1 MVLNTINIQQI
12 VQFGNSILH
21 LSQTPYFCACVRACM
36 LQLCSTLCDTMDT
49 LFSLLCR
56 RNSPGKNFGVG
67 CRALLQGIFP
77 TQGSNPRLLSLLGWQ
92 AGSLRL
98 QPLEKPP

>member
-1 MVLNTINIQQI
+1 MVLNTINIQQM

-21 LSQTPYFCACVRACM
+21 LYQTPYFCACVRACVHAKS

-49 LFSLLCR
+49 LFSLLCG

-92 AGSLRL
+92 AGSL
-98 QPLEKPP
+98 